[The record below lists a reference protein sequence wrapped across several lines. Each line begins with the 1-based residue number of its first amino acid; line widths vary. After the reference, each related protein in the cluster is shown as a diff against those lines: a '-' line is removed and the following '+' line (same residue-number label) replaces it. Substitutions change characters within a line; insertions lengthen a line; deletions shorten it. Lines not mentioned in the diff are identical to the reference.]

1 MFKTIL
7 WASDGSACAERA
19 LPVAKGIAKSSGARM
34 LVVHVEEMPVGL
46 AGAVAISYAENGVV
60 KAALQR
66 TVEKLKD
73 DGVDAQFVSAEVTV
87 GGVAKVLA
95 DSAHDADAD
104 LIVVGTRGRNPLAS
118 LLVGSVTHRLLEV
131 APCPVLAVP
140 VEKAQGAES

>member
-19 LPVAKGIAKSSGARM
+19 LPVAKSIAKSSGARM
-34 LVVHVEEMPVGL
+34 LVVHVEEMAVGL
-46 AGAVAISYAENGVV
+46 AGAIAVGYAHNGAA

-66 TVEKLKD
+66 TVEDLKD
-73 DGVDAQFVSAEVTV
+73 EGVEAQFVSAEVTV

-95 DSAHDADAD
+95 DSARDAGAD
-104 LIVVGTRGRNPLAS
+104 LIVVGTRGRNPLAG

-140 VEKAQGAES
+140 AKKAQRAES